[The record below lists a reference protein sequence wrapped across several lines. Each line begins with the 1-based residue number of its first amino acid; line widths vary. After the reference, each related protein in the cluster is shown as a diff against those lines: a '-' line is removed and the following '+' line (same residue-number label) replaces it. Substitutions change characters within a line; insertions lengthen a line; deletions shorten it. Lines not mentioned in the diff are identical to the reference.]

1 MSKSTKSTAK
11 ATATATAPI
20 AALAPTTASTPA
32 YRGDSTVAMPVGPA
46 WVTGFAM
53 YFDPKGNPVTPAPT
67 GTAPTAACLA
77 PGLTL
82 STARPQRQAFLKA
95 TKGGTV
101 LPAPGTKLPR
111 GVVLNYPEGK

>member
-1 MSKSTKSTAK
+1 MSKSTK

-20 AALAPTTASTPA
+20 ATLAPTTASTPA
-32 YRGDSTVAMPVGPA
+32 YRGDSTVAMPVGLV

-67 GTAPTAACLA
+67 RKAYMDACI
-77 PGLTL
+77 GLGVTYY
-82 STARPQRQAFLKA
+82 TARTQVQAFLKA